1 MEKQRLNKTLAAA
14 GIASRRASEEMIF
27 AGKVSINGQVVVEPQ
42 TLVDIHKDKIKV
54 DGKLISLE
62 KKVYFILNKPAGYT
76 CTAKAGQK
84 SRIVLDLFAGIDQR
98 LFTIGRLDKDTQ
110 GLLIVTNDG
119 DYAQQVIHPSAN
131 IEKEYVA
138 KTDYEIT
145 DQHLKLIS
153 KGTVVEGKF
162 VKPVQVKKVRKGTV
176 KITVMEGKKREVREL
191 VNAAGLKVRELTRVR
206 IGSLLL
212 NRLPVGYFREM
223 SEREKQLPLMR
234 KQSG

>member
-14 GIASRRASEEMIF
+14 GIASRRASEELIF
-27 AGKVSINGQVVVEPQ
+27 AGRVTLNGQVVVKPQ
-42 TLVDIHKDKIKV
+42 TLVDTAKDKIKV

-62 KKVYFILNKPAGYT
+62 RKVYYILNKPAGYT

-84 SRIVLDLFAGIDQR
+84 SRIVLDLFAGIGLR
-98 LFTIGRLDKDTQ
+98 LFTIGRLDRDTQ

-119 DYAQQVIHPSAN
+119 EYAQQVIHPSAN

-145 DQHLKLIS
+145 DQHLKAIS

-162 VKPVQVKKVRKGTV
+162 VKPARVIKVRKGTV

-191 VNAAGLKVRELTRVR
+191 IHAAGLKVRELTRVR
-206 IGSLLL
+206 IGNLLL
-212 NRLPVGYFREM
+212 NRLPAGRFREM
-223 SEREKQLPLMR
+223 SEREKQLPFMG
-234 KQSG
+234 KHE

>member
-1 MEKQRLNKTLAAA
+1 MEKQRLNKTLAEA
-14 GIASRRASEEMIF
+14 GIASRRASEELIF
-27 AGKVSINGQVVVEPQ
+27 AGRVSINGTPNLQPQ
-42 TLVDIHKDKIKV
+42 TLVDLSVDKIKV

-62 KKVYFILNKPAGYT
+62 KKVYYMLNKPAGYT
-76 CTAKAGQK
+76 CTAKPEQK
-84 SRIVLDLFAGIDQR
+84 SRIVLDLFAGIEQR

-119 DYAQQVIHPSAN
+119 DYSQQVIHPSAN

-145 DQHLKLIS
+145 DQHLKLIA

-162 VKPVQVKKVRKGTV
+162 VKPVRVKKMRKGTV

-191 VNAAGLKVRELTRVR
+191 IFAAGLKVRELTRVR
-206 IGSLLL
+206 IGNLLL
-212 NRLPVGYFREM
+212 NKLPVGHFREM
-223 SEREKQLPLMR
+223 SERERQLPFT
-234 KQSG
+234 KD